1 MTSHLP
7 ESPDGEDLPALA
19 DRLTR
24 EVQDNTVAVTRAAR
38 QLAGEKRWRRRFAL
52 GAAVSVLLG
61 AVSIIVILVLIGQVH
76 GTQGRLEAVVA
87 CNDNRSRQFVNAVAA
102 RAQISNQQN
111 ADLGTL
117 LSQVLHLTNQK
128 EFVKDV
134 NAYIDAA
141 ARLRAQ
147 KLPVYPENA
156 CQ

>member
-7 ESPDGEDLPALA
+7 GSPDGEDLPALA

-24 EVQDNTVAVTRAAR
+24 EVQENTTAVTRAAR

-52 GAAVSVLLG
+52 GVTVAVLLLAAG
-61 AVSIIVILVLIGQVH
+61 VIVILALIGQLH

-87 CNDNRSRQFVNAVAA
+87 CNDMRSRQFVNAVAA

-128 EFVKDV
+128 DFARDV
-134 NAYIDAA
+134 NAYITEA